1 MLEVAILS
9 GSAFGTAEEVA
20 RHAEQLLRDLGLE
33 ARHLP
38 RISLAE
44 LQALDPQALLV
55 VTSTTGMGEVPDSL
69 QALLDEVEAAPPAD
83 WRGRP
88 LAVIGLGDTCYGE
101 QFCAAAL
108 QAHMQ
113 LLALGMRD
121 LQSQLQLDASET
133 VTPEEDA
140 EPWLERLAAQLLALR
155 G

>member
-1 MLEVAILS
+1 MLEVVILS

-20 RHAEQLLRDLGLE
+20 RHAEQLLREAGLD
-33 ARHLP
+33 AHYLP
-38 RISLAE
+38 DITLDALLAV
-44 LQALDPQALLV
+44 DPQALLV
-55 VTSTTGMGEVPDSL
+55 VTSTTGMGEVPDDL
-69 QALLDEVEAAPPAD
+69 QALLDEIDASKPD

-101 QFCAAAL
+101 SFCAAAL

-133 VTPEEDA
+133 VTPSEDA
-140 EPWLERLAAQLLALR
+140 EPWLQRLAKQLLAQR
-155 G
+155 

>member
-1 MLEVAILS
+1 MLEVVILS

-20 RHAEQLLRDLGLE
+20 RHAEQLLRDAGL
-33 ARHLP
+33 AAHYMP
-38 RISLAE
+38 DVSFAE
-44 LQALDPQALLV
+44 LQAVDPQALLV
-55 VTSTTGMGEVPDSL
+55 VTSTTGMGEVPDDL
-69 QALLDEVEAAPPAD
+69 QELLDAIVAGQPD

-88 LAVIGLGDTCYGE
+88 LAVIGLGDSSYGE
-101 QFCAAAL
+101 NFCAAAL

-133 VTPEEDA
+133 VTPAEDA

-155 G
+155 